1 MAGRVTLAD
10 VSKRAGVGIAT
21 VSRALA
27 PQDHPDVSTETRA
40 RIRLVAD
47 ELGYRPSVTAR
58 ALRNHDY
65 RAVSIMVPEETWG
78 WFDSAVRGASAAA
91 DEHGYRTLVQPYA
104 NPGQYSPGNDAP
116 RAETPARPSTAA
128 SLVSSLVEVPAEGL
142 LIFGSAYDADVV
154 EEARR
159 LRLPFVAI
167 DDVAHEVLVPTVVTD
182 SRAGARI
189 GVEHLL
195 SLGRRKIAY
204 VGSDYDAYYVRERQL
219 GYRAALADAGISFD
233 PDLMV
238 TCPDTND
245 ESLRVHP
252 NFDGFLA
259 SQPGID
265 AIFCEADQIA
275 AAVLRS
281 LRVVGLSVPQDISVV
296 GFDDERAALLVD
308 PPLTSVRQPYEELGR
323 RALDILLKAIRGE
336 SVPVG
341 RELVPPRLV
350 VRQSTASVT

>member
-1 MAGRVTLAD
+1 MAGRVTLSD

-27 PQDHPDVSTETRA
+27 PQDHPDVSPETRA

-78 WFDSAVRGASAAA
+78 WFDSAVRGAFAAA
-91 DEHGYRTLVQPYA
+91 DEHGYRTLVQPFA
-104 NPGQYSPGNDAP
+104 NPGQYSPGNGFRGANSS
-116 RAETPARPSTAA
+116 AGPSTAA

-142 LIFGSAYDADVV
+142 LIFGSAHDAEVV

-159 LRLPFVAI
+159 LRLPFVAV

-182 SRAGARI
+182 SRAGARL
-189 GVEHLL
+189 GVEHLV
-195 SLGRRKIAY
+195 SLGRRRIAY

-219 GYRAALADAGISFD
+219 GYRDALADGGISFD
-233 PDLMV
+233 PALVV
-238 TCPDTND
+238 TCPDTIN

-252 NFDGFLA
+252 NFEALLA
-259 SQPGID
+259 SRPDID
-265 AIFCEADQIA
+265 AVFCEADQIA
-275 AAVLRS
+275 APVLRS
-281 LRVVGLSVPQDISVV
+281 LRVAGLSVPADVSVV
-296 GFDDERAALLVD
+296 GFDDERAALLLD

-323 RALDILLKAIRGE
+323 RALDTLLKAIRGE

-350 VRQSTASVT
+350 VRESTAAVT

>member
-27 PQDHPDVSTETRA
+27 PQDHPDVNSETRA

-78 WFDSAVRGASAAA
+78 WFDPAVRGAFAAA
-91 DEHGYRTLVQPYA
+91 DESGYRTLVQPFA
-104 NPGQYSPGNDAP
+104 NPGQYSPRNDAR
-116 RAETPARPSTAA
+116 RAGSPGRSSTAA

-142 LIFGSAYDADVV
+142 LIFGSAYDAKVV
-154 EEARR
+154 EAARR

-182 SRAGARI
+182 SRAGARL

-195 SLGRRKIAY
+195 SLDRRKIAY
-204 VGSDYDAYYVRERQL
+204 VGSDYDAYYVKERRL
-219 GYRAALADAGISFD
+219 GYRAALADAGVAFD
-233 PDLMV
+233 PALMV
-238 TCPDTND
+238 TCPDTLD
-245 ESLRVHP
+245 QSLPVYP
-252 NFDGFLA
+252 NFERFLA
-259 SQPGID
+259 SRPDID
-265 AIFCEADQIA
+265 GIFCEADQIA
-275 AAVLRS
+275 
-281 LRVVGLSVPQDISVV
+281 
-296 GFDDERAALLVD
+296 
-308 PPLTSVRQPYEELGR
+308 
-323 RALDILLKAIRGE
+323 
-336 SVPVG
+336 
-341 RELVPPRLV
+341 
-350 VRQSTASVT
+350 